1 MASDK
6 LNAAATIPRAV
17 NPRTV
22 NAMSSPIP
30 SDTADAPDAASAIY
44 FFTRCAASAT
54 I

>member
-1 MASDK
+1 
-6 LNAAATIPRAV
+6 
-17 NPRTV
+17 V

-30 SDTADAPDAASAIY
+30 SDTADAASVIY